1 MNSIAASGDTAP
13 PADKAGSGSAL
24 RSRVLSA
31 LVLAPLVL
39 VGIIFGFPF
48 FDILIAAAAV
58 IMAAEWRRLC
68 GGRFLDLVGGTMI
81 AGVLA
86 GIVAVVLGYAPVA
99 VLLVLSA
106 SAIAGILSA
115 ALGEN
120 RRVFVSCCLGA
131 ALVGGCGISLVWLR
145 LLEPGGLAII
155 VWLVLAIWLTDICAF
170 FAGRA
175 VGGPKLAPTISPNKT
190 WAGLIGGVVAA
201 AVWSVAWSS
210 WQQVESL
217 ASMALIGAATAVLAQ
232 LGDLGVSMIKRR
244 FGAKDSGRLI
254 PGHGGLLDRMDGFI
268 GAAPPVALAIAINS
282 FGGSPWL

>member
-13 PADKAGSGSAL
+13 PANKAGSGSAL

-39 VGIIFGFPF
+39 AGIVVGFPF
-48 FDILIAAAAV
+48 FDILIAVASI

-68 GGRFLDLVGGTMI
+68 NGKILDLVGGLMMV
-81 AGVLA
+81 GVLA
-86 GIVAVVLGYAPVA
+86 GIGAVVLGHAATA
-99 VLLVLSA
+99 VLIVLCAALTAGIA
-106 SAIAGILSA
+106 SAAT
-115 ALGEN
+115 GEE
-120 RRVFVSCCLGA
+120 RRVLLGCSLGA
-131 ALVGGCGISLVWLR
+131 LVVGGCGVSLVWLR
-145 LLEPGGLAII
+145 LLEPAGFTII

-175 VGGPKLAPTISPNKT
+175 IGGPKLAPTISPNKT
-190 WAGLIGGVVAA
+190 WAGLIGGVAAA
-201 AVWSVAWSS
+201 AVWSVAWGS

-217 ASMALIGAATAVLAQ
+217 VAIALIGAATAILAQ

-244 FGAKDSGRLI
+244 FGAKDSGSLI

-268 GAAPPVALAIAINS
+268 GAAPPVAMAIAING
-282 FGGSPWL
+282 FGGSPWQ

>member
-99 VLLVLSA
+99 VLLILSA

-217 ASMALIGAATAVLAQ
+217 AAMALIGAATAVLAQ

-244 FGAKDSGRLI
+244 FGAKDSGSLI

>member
-99 VLLVLSA
+99 VLLILSA

-190 WAGLIGGVVAA
+190 
-201 AVWSVAWSS
+201 
-210 WQQVESL
+210 
-217 ASMALIGAATAVLAQ
+217 
-232 LGDLGVSMIKRR
+232 
-244 FGAKDSGRLI
+244 
-254 PGHGGLLDRMDGFI
+254 
-268 GAAPPVALAIAINS
+268 
-282 FGGSPWL
+282 

>member
-13 PADKAGSGSAL
+13 PADKAGPGSAL

-39 VGIIFGFPF
+39 AGIVVGFPF
-48 FDILIAAAAV
+48 FDILIAVAAV

-68 GGRFLDLVGGTMI
+68 GGKVFDLIGGVMI
-81 AGVLA
+81 VGVLA
-86 GIVAVVLGYAPVA
+86 GIGAVILGYGVTA
-99 VLLVLSA
+99 VLSVVSA
-106 SAIAGILSA
+106 AAVAGILSA
-115 ALGEN
+115 AMGEGRKVLLGC
-120 RRVFVSCCLGA
+120 SLGA
-131 ALVGGCGISLVWLR
+131 AVVGGCAVSLVWLR
-145 LLEPGGLAII
+145 LLEPGGFTII

-175 VGGPKLAPTISPNKT
+175 VGGPKLAPSISPNKT

-201 AVWSVAWSS
+201 AVWSVVWGS

-217 ASMALIGAATAVLAQ
+217 AAIALVGAATAVLAQ
-232 LGDLGVSMIKRR
+232 LGDLGVSIIKRR
-244 FGAKDSGRLI
+244 FGAKDSGSLI

-268 GAAPPVALAIAINS
+268 GAAPPVALAIAING

>member
-31 LVLAPLVL
+31 LVIAPLVL

-99 VLLVLSA
+99 VLLILSA

-217 ASMALIGAATAVLAQ
+217 AAMALIGAATAVLAQ

-244 FGAKDSGRLI
+244 FGAKDSGSLI